1 MSRTRHH
8 GAERRPFTSPRGG
21 RRCGYKARGD
31 GIARLYD
38 DCLDLGCRAG
48 KAMRLTRDWM
58 VRRDWELYRAGE
70 LDCLGALWCSGN
82 TRRFERRVLG
92 SIPSGAASPICP

>member
-8 GAERRPFTSPRGG
+8 GVNRRPFSSPRCG
-21 RRCGYKARGD
+21 RRRGYYAKRESVM
-31 GIARLYD
+31 RHWD
-38 DCLDLGCRAG
+38 DSLDLGHRCG

-58 VRRDWELYRAGE
+58 VRRDFELYRAGE